1 MSVVQEKMWMGRPV
15 KELTREELLEVVEY
29 CGRQVQ
35 ELREQRDKWRAAG
48 DPLKYLTGKPR
59 P

>member
-1 MSVVQEKMWMGRPV
+1 MSVVQETMWMGRPV

-35 ELREQRDKWRAAG
+35 ELREQRDKWRAAAG
-48 DPLKYLTGKPR
+48 TCDATWR
-59 P
+59 DAN